1 MTRQVPLGGAESLTA
16 VGGAES
22 LATFG
27 GVESVATMG
36 GADSLTK
43 VGGADAAVAVVGAAE
58 GSVGAAES
66 PASDPQPRES
76 SSRSRSRKVKPGRIT
91 FVGSGPGDPG
101 LLTTRA
107 QAVLAHAELVF
118 TDPDVPEAV
127 LALVGT
133 DLPPAAGPAPAK
145 KNDKA
150 DKATDK
156 SDKSDKADK
165 ADDAKSDDPAVIP
178 GGPEVRPALG
188 DPAEVAKTLASE
200 ARHGYNVVRL
210 IAGDPL
216 SVDAVITEINA
227 LAKTHLTFEIVP
239 GLPDTTAVPTYAGL
253 PLGSSHTVA
262 DVRGDVDWAALAAA
276 PGPLI
281 LHATASHLPD
291 AARTLIEHGLV
302 ENTPAVVTANGTTCQ
317 QRSVE
322 TTLVGLTDKTVV
334 EKPAGSELL
343 GPLTGP
349 LVVTIG
355 KTVANRAK
363 LNWWESR
370 ALYGWT
376 VLVPRTKD
384 QAGEMSERLVTHGAL
399 PIEVPTIAVEPPR
412 SPAQMERAVKGLVD
426 GRFQW
431 VVFTSTNAVRAVW
444 EKFNEFG
451 LDARAFSG
459 VKIACVGQ
467 ATADKVRAFGIN
479 PELVPSG
486 EQSSLGLL
494 DEFPPYD
501 EVFDPVNRVL
511 LPRADIATETL
522 AEGLRERGWEIEDVT
537 AYRTVRAAPPP
548 AHTREMI
555 KTGGFDAV
563 CFTSSSTVR
572 NLVGIAGKPHAR
584 TIVACIGPKTAET
597 AIEFGLRVDVQPETA
612 AVGPLVE
619 ALAEHA
625 ARLRAEGA
633 LPPLRKKSRRR

>member
-1 MTRQVPLGGAESLTA
+1 MTRGRKPRPGHII
-16 VGGAES
+16 
-22 LATFG
+22 F
-27 GVESVATMG
+27 
-36 GADSLTK
+36 
-43 VGGADAAVAVVGAAE
+43 VGA
-58 GSVGAAES
+58 
-66 PASDPQPRES
+66 
-76 SSRSRSRKVKPGRIT
+76 
-91 FVGSGPGDPG
+91 GPGDPG

-107 QAVLAHAELVF
+107 ATVLANAALVF
-118 TDPDVPEAV
+118 TDPDVPEPV
-127 LALVGT
+127 LALIGK
-133 DLPPAAGPAPAK
+133 DLPPISGPAPAAPAS
-145 KNDKA
+145 DSGDTGGTA
-150 DKATDK
+150 D
-156 SDKSDKADK
+156 ADSN
-165 ADDAKSDDPAVIP
+165 APAVVS
-178 GGPEVRPALG
+178 GGPDIRPALG
-188 DPAEVAKTLASE
+188 DPADVAKMLTAE
-200 ARHGYNVVRL
+200 ARTGVDVVRL
-210 IAGDPL
+210 VAGDPL
-216 SVDAVITEINA
+216 TVDAVITEVNA
-227 LAKTHLTFEIVP
+227 VARTHMHIEIVP
-239 GLPDTTAVPTYAGL
+239 GLAPSSAVPTYAGL

-262 DVRGDVDWAALAAA
+262 DVRGDVDWEALAAA

-281 LHATASHLPD
+281 LQATGSHLAD
-291 AARTLIEHGLV
+291 AARTLIEHELADA
-302 ENTPAVVTANGTTCQ
+302 TPCVVTAQGTTCQ

-322 TTLVGLTDKTVV
+322 TTLLGLTD
-334 EKPAGSELL
+334 PAILNGTDPAAS
-343 GPLTGP
+343 PLTGP

-355 KTVANRAK
+355 KTVASRAK

-384 QAGEMSERLVTHGAL
+384 QAGEMSERLTSYGAL
-399 PIEVPTIAVEPPR
+399 PMEVPTIAVEPPR

-444 EKFNEFG
+444 EKFGEFG

-459 VKIACVGQ
+459 VKIACVGES
-467 ATADKVRAFGIN
+467 TADRVRAFGIS

-486 EQSSLGLL
+486 EQSSMGLL

-501 EVFDPVNRVL
+501 SIFDPVNRVL

-548 AHTREMI
+548 ASTREMI

-584 TIVACIGPKTAET
+584 TIIACIGPKTAET
-597 AIEFGLRVDVQPETA
+597 AAEFGLRVDVQPETA
-612 AVGPLVE
+612 AVGPLVD

-633 LPPLRKKSRRR
+633 LPPPRKKSRRR

>member
-1 MTRQVPLGGAESLTA
+1 MTRQANLRG
-16 VGGAES
+16 
-22 LATFG
+22 
-27 GVESVATMG
+27 
-36 GADSLTK
+36 
-43 VGGADAAVAVVGAAE
+43 
-58 GSVGAAES
+58 
-66 PASDPQPRES
+66 
-76 SSRSRSRKVKPGRIT
+76 RKPKPGRIT
-91 FVGSGPGDPG
+91 FVGSGPGDPS

-107 QAVLAHAELVF
+107 AAALANAALVF
-118 TDPDVPEAV
+118 TDPDVPEPV
-127 LALVGT
+127 LALIGK
-133 DLPPAAGPAPAK
+133 DLPPVSGPAEPAAHT
-145 KNDKA
+145 DAAAAA
-150 DKATDK
+150 DNQSAAAVVSVGPDIR
-156 SDKSDKADK
+156 
-165 ADDAKSDDPAVIP
+165 PAV
-178 GGPEVRPALG
+178 G
-188 DPAEVAKTLASE
+188 DSAEVAKTLIAE
-200 ARHGYNVVRL
+200 ARSGTNVIRL
-210 IAGDPL
+210 VAGDPL
-216 SVDAVITEINA
+216 SVDAVITEVNA
-227 LAKTHLTFEIVP
+227 VARSQLHFEIVP
-239 GLPDTTAVPTYAGL
+239 GLAASAAVPAYAGL

-262 DVRGDVDWAALAAA
+262 DVGADLKDDDWAALAAG

-281 LHATASHLPD
+281 LQATAAHVAD
-291 AARTLIEHGLV
+291 AARTLVEYGLA
-302 ENTPAVVTANGTTCQ
+302 ETTPCVVTANGTTCA

-322 TTLVGLTDKTVV
+322 STLGGLVNSAALGGTD
-334 EKPAGSELL
+334 PA

-349 LVVTIG
+349 VVLTIG

-384 QAGEMSERLVTHGAL
+384 QAGEMSERLTAHGAL

-426 GRFQW
+426 GRYQW

-444 EKFNEFG
+444 EKFGEFG

-459 VKIACVGQ
+459 VKIACVGE
-467 ATADKVRAFGIN
+467 ATADRVRAFGIS

-501 EVFDPVNRVL
+501 SIFDPVNRVL

-548 AHTREMI
+548 AETREMI
-555 KTGGFDAV
+555 KTGEFDAV

-597 AIEFGLRVDVQPETA
+597 AAEFGLRVDVQPETA
-612 AVGPLVE
+612 AVGPLID

-633 LPPLRKKSRRR
+633 LPPPRKKSRRR

>member
-1 MTRQVPLGGAESLTA
+1 MTTRG
-16 VGGAES
+16 
-22 LATFG
+22 
-27 GVESVATMG
+27 
-36 GADSLTK
+36 
-43 VGGADAAVAVVGAAE
+43 
-58 GSVGAAES
+58 
-66 PASDPQPRES
+66 
-76 SSRSRSRKVKPGRIT
+76 RKPTPGRIT
-91 FVGSGPGDPG
+91 YVGSGPGDPG

-107 QAVLAHAELVF
+107 ATVLTNAALVF
-118 TDPDVPEAV
+118 TDPDVPEPV
-127 LALVGT
+127 LALIGK
-133 DLPPAAGPAPAK
+133 DLPPVSGPAPA
-145 KNDKA
+145 DPA
-150 DKATDK
+150 ASSGDG
-156 SDKSDKADK
+156 SDQGQTQ
-165 ADDAKSDDPAVIP
+165 PAVIS
-178 GGPEVRPALG
+178 GGPDIRPALG
-188 DPAEVAKTLASE
+188 DPAEVAKTLTHE
-200 ARHGYNVVRL
+200 ARTGVDVVRL
-210 IAGDPL
+210 VAGDPL
-216 SVDAVITEINA
+216 TVDAVITEVNA
-227 LAKTHLTFEIVP
+227 IARSHLHIEIVP
-239 GLPDTTAVPTYAGL
+239 GLAPTNAVPTYAGL

-262 DVRGDVDWAALAAA
+262 DVRGDVDWEALAAA

-281 LHATASHLPD
+281 LQATSSHLAD
-291 AARTLIEHGLV
+291 AARTLIDHELA
-302 ENTPAVVTANGTTCQ
+302 ENTPCVVTAQGTTCQ
-317 QRSVE
+317 QRSIE
-322 TTLVGLTDKTVV
+322 TTLHGLTDSAVLGGTD
-334 EKPAGSELL
+334 PA

-355 KTVANRAK
+355 KTVSSRAK

-384 QAGEMSERLVTHGAL
+384 QAGEMSERLTSYGAL

-444 EKFNEFG
+444 EKFGEFG

-459 VKIACVGQ
+459 VKIACVGES
-467 ATADKVRAFGIN
+467 TADRVRAFGIS
-479 PELVPSG
+479 PELVPAG

-494 DEFPPYD
+494 DDFPPYD
-501 EVFDPVNRVL
+501 SVFDPVNRVL

-548 AHTREMI
+548 AETREMI

-584 TIVACIGPKTAET
+584 TIIACIGPKTAET
-597 AIEFGLRVDVQPETA
+597 AAEFGLRVDVQPETA
-612 AVGPLVE
+612 AVGPLVD

-633 LPPLRKKSRRR
+633 LPPPRKKSRRR

>member
-1 MTRQVPLGGAESLTA
+1 MTTRG
-16 VGGAES
+16 
-22 LATFG
+22 
-27 GVESVATMG
+27 
-36 GADSLTK
+36 
-43 VGGADAAVAVVGAAE
+43 
-58 GSVGAAES
+58 
-66 PASDPQPRES
+66 
-76 SSRSRSRKVKPGRIT
+76 RKAKPGRIT

-101 LLTTRA
+101 LLTMRA
-107 QAVLAHAELVF
+107 KSVLCNAALTF

-127 LALVGT
+127 LAIVGAE
-133 DLPPAAGPAPAK
+133 LPPTVGPAPA
-145 KNDKA
+145 
-150 DKATDK
+150 
-156 SDKSDKADK
+156 SDTPDGDT
-165 ADDAKSDDPAVIP
+165 PAVVT
-178 GGPEVRPALG
+178 GGVDIRPALG
-188 DPAEVAKTLASE
+188 DPAEVAKTMVAE
-200 ARHGYNVVRL
+200 ARAGADVVRL
-210 IAGDPL
+210 VFGDPL
-216 SVDAVITEINA
+216 SLDSVLTEVNAV
-227 LAKTHLTFEIVP
+227 AKSQVAFEIVP
-239 GLPDTTAVPTYAGL
+239 GLPATTAVPTYGGL

-281 LHATASHLPD
+281 LQAGPEHLAD
-291 AARTLIEHGLV
+291 AARTLIDYGLSDS
-302 ENTPAVVTANGTTCQ
+302 TPCVVTAQGTTCQ

-322 TTLVGLTDKTVV
+322 TTLAGLTERAALGSSD
-334 EKPAGSELL
+334 PA

-355 KTVANRAK
+355 RTVAHRAK

-370 ALYGWT
+370 SLYGWT

-384 QAGEMSERLVTHGAL
+384 QAGEMSERLVGHGAL

-444 EKFNEFG
+444 EKFAEFG

-459 VKIACVGQ
+459 VKIACVGE
-467 ATADKVRAFGIN
+467 ATADRVRAFGIS
-479 PELVPSG
+479 PELVPAG

-501 EVFDPVNRVL
+501 DIFDPVNRVL

-597 AIEFGLRVDVQPETA
+597 AAEFGLRVDVQPETA
-612 AVGPLVE
+612 AVGPLVD

-633 LPPLRKKSRRR
+633 LPPPRKKSRRR

>member
-1 MTRQVPLGGAESLTA
+1 MRG
-16 VGGAES
+16 
-22 LATFG
+22 
-27 GVESVATMG
+27 
-36 GADSLTK
+36 
-43 VGGADAAVAVVGAAE
+43 
-58 GSVGAAES
+58 
-66 PASDPQPRES
+66 
-76 SSRSRSRKVKPGRIT
+76 RKPKPGRIM

-107 QAVLAHAELVF
+107 ASVLANAALVF
-118 TDPDVPEAV
+118 TDPDVPEPV
-127 LALVGT
+127 QALIGT
-133 DLPPAAGPAPAK
+133 ELPPVSGPAPAGAAEVTEI
-145 KNDKA
+145 A
-150 DKATDK
+150 DAARTETAT
-156 SDKSDKADK
+156 
-165 ADDAKSDDPAVIP
+165 AVVSV
-178 GGPEVRPALG
+178 GPDIRPALG
-188 DPAEVAKTLASE
+188 EPAEVAKTLIAE
-200 ARHGYNVVRL
+200 ARSGTDVVRL
-210 IAGDPL
+210 VAGDPL
-216 SVDAVITEINA
+216 SVDAVITEVNA
-227 LAKTHLTFEIVP
+227 VARAHLQFEIVP
-239 GLPDTTAVPTYAGL
+239 GLAATAAVPTYAGL
-253 PLGSSHTVA
+253 PLGSAHTIA
-262 DVRGDVDWAALAAA
+262 DVRGEVDWAALAAA

-281 LHATASHLPD
+281 LQATPSHLAD
-291 AARTLIEHGLV
+291 AARTLIDYGLA
-302 ENTPAVVTANGTTCQ
+302 ESTPCVVTAAGTTCI

-322 TTLVGLTDKTVV
+322 TTLHALTDGVALGAND
-334 EKPAGSELL
+334 PA

-370 ALYGWT
+370 PLYGWT

-384 QAGEMSERLVTHGAL
+384 QAGEMSERLVSYGAL

-431 VVFTSTNAVRAVW
+431 VVFTSINAVRAVW
-444 EKFNEFG
+444 EKFGEFG

-459 VKIACVGQ
+459 VKIACVGE
-467 ATADKVRAFGIN
+467 ATADRVRAFGVS

-501 EVFDPVNRVL
+501 SVFDPVNRVL

-548 AHTREMI
+548 AETREMI

-597 AIEFGLRVDVQPETA
+597 AAEFGLRVDVQPETA
-612 AVGPLVE
+612 AVGPLVD

-633 LPPLRKKSRRR
+633 LPPPRKKSRRR

>member
-1 MTRQVPLGGAESLTA
+1 MTTRGR
-16 VGGAES
+16 
-22 LATFG
+22 
-27 GVESVATMG
+27 
-36 GADSLTK
+36 K
-43 VGGADAAVAVVGAAE
+43 
-58 GSVGAAES
+58 
-66 PASDPQPRES
+66 PR
-76 SSRSRSRKVKPGRIT
+76 PGRIT
-91 FVGSGPGDPG
+91 YVGTGPGDPG

-107 QAVLAHAELVF
+107 ATVLANAALVF
-118 TDPDVPEAV
+118 TDPDVPQPV
-127 LALVGT
+127 LALVGK
-133 DLPPAAGPAPAK
+133 DLPPVSGPAPAGG
-145 KNDKA
+145 NGSGAPAGDQGQA
-150 DKATDK
+150 A
-156 SDKSDKADK
+156 
-165 ADDAKSDDPAVIP
+165 PAVIA
-178 GGPEVRPALG
+178 GGPEIRPALG
-188 DPAEVAKTLASE
+188 EPAEVAKTLTAE
-200 ARHGYNVVRL
+200 ARSGADVVRL
-210 IAGDPL
+210 VAGDPL
-216 SVDAVITEINA
+216 TVDAVIAEVNA
-227 LAKTHLTFEIVP
+227 VARSHLHIEIVP
-239 GLPDTTAVPTYAGL
+239 GLAATSAVPTYAGL

-262 DVRGDVDWAALAAA
+262 DVRADVDWEALAAA

-281 LHATASHLPD
+281 LQATTSHLAS
-291 AARTLIEHGLV
+291 AARTLIEHELA
-302 ENTPAVVTANGTTCQ
+302 ENTPCVVTAQGTTCH

-322 TTLVGLTDKTVV
+322 TTLQSLTDSAVPGGTD
-334 EKPAGSELL
+334 PA

-355 KTVANRAK
+355 KTVASRAK

-384 QAGEMSERLVTHGAL
+384 QAGEMSERLTSYGAL
-399 PIEVPTIAVEPPR
+399 PVEVPTIAVEPPR

-444 EKFNEFG
+444 EKFGEFG

-459 VKIACVGQ
+459 VKIACVGES
-467 ATADKVRAFGIN
+467 TADRVRAFGIS
-479 PELVPSG
+479 PELVPAG

-494 DEFPPYD
+494 DDFPPYD
-501 EVFDPVNRVL
+501 SIFDPVNRVL

-548 AHTREMI
+548 AETREMI

-584 TIVACIGPKTAET
+584 TIIACIGPKTAET
-597 AIEFGLRVDVQPETA
+597 AAEFGLRVDVQPDTA
-612 AVGPLVE
+612 AIGPLVD

-633 LPPLRKKSRRR
+633 LPPPRKKSRRR